1 MAGYYDPNKDYSKAI
16 SEAKAAG
23 KDTSQLEAERQNKID
38 DKYGGKEPN
47 MWGSDKTY
55 SQSSRDNDRDTIGNA
70 ISISNG
76 RGSSSSASN
85 GNRNTGG
92 SSSSTSG
99 NRVTNLPGNAQP
111 AQAAQ
116 TPLAPAQLPALNQYG
131 YRDMD
136 YTTAIQNATSAAE
149 RAQLL
154 QERANKIQYQ
164 YGGVEPNMI
173 GSNQK
178 FSKTL
183 AGSSSGQAS
192 GLGAVGSTKELVKGP
207 GYVTGG
213 YTMGVNGS
221 PILNDNPY
229 WKGGVSASKA
239 DMSRRPDLA
248 NGYATSN
255 GYTVFYDEDGYATKA
270 IKGVADYTPHQDINA
285 GNGTYNSAGAWT
297 DNEMLTEADRKK
309 IENIRAQMQ
318 AGQITGD
325 QANQLANQIRS
336 GYGYTIDKQG
346 NVTDLGAL
354 SSVDARRQAWGLP
367 TNGVSSE
374 MQNFLQL
381 MYPELQT
388 SDPNALLAAQYALTQ
403 GTYNPQTVYTAPA
416 AQTLTAV
423 SPYAGGSVSNIDLG
437 SSFGSLGGDA
447 SQYLQEMYAQQIA
460 AQLAALKST
469 YEQNVA
475 DIQAQDDL
483 ITSTYDKQRNQ
494 AAAQNDLQ
502 RMQMNELGLM
512 QGLNTGASGQMALA
526 QSAALQGN
534 LATIGSQEA
543 QSLADN
549 ALNLTKLTAQY
560 KNAADQAAAEGNAQ
574 LASAL
579 YNEYVRQQELAL
591 QQQAAAQEQANWEAK
606 MAYQQQQDALAQQN
620 WQAQFDYQKAQDDLN
635 YQLTLQKLYGSS
647 AGNTG
652 STVRTRTPVKAPS
665 VGYNNGNLT
674 NEQVKVLQNHYG
686 VTADGLWGKNSSN
699 AAGGLTAAQAWDAF
713 QSGPLKSIEQSVGM
727 NRTSTGQANA
737 IQKALQAGSITEAQA
752 EAMLRKFGIM

>member
-1 MAGYYDPNKDYSKAI
+1 
-16 SEAKAAG
+16 
-23 KDTSQLEAERQNKID
+23 
-38 DKYGGKEPN
+38 
-47 MWGSDKTY
+47 
-55 SQSSRDNDRDTIGNA
+55 
-70 ISISNG
+70 
-76 RGSSSSASN
+76 
-85 GNRNTGG
+85 
-92 SSSSTSG
+92 
-99 NRVTNLPGNAQP
+99 
-111 AQAAQ
+111 
-116 TPLAPAQLPALNQYG
+116 
-131 YRDMD
+131 
-136 YTTAIQNATSAAE
+136 
-149 RAQLL
+149 
-154 QERANKIQYQ
+154 
-164 YGGVEPNMI
+164 
-173 GSNQK
+173 
-178 FSKTL
+178 
-183 AGSSSGQAS
+183 
-192 GLGAVGSTKELVKGP
+192 
-207 GYVTGG
+207 
-213 YTMGVNGS
+213 MGVNGS

-423 SPYAGGSVSNIDLG
+423 SPHASIDM
-437 SSFGSLGGDA
+437 GGDA

-483 ITSTYDKQRNQ
+483 ITSAYDKQRNQ
-494 AAAQNDLQ
+494 AAAQNELQ

-652 STVRTRTPVKAPS
+652 STVRTSTRVKAPS
-665 VGYNNGNLT
+665 VGYNNGRLT
-674 NEQVKVLQNHYG
+674 TAQVIQLQQDLNKYLP
-686 VTADGLWGKNSSN
+686 DGQKIAVDGKWGPATQA
-699 AAGGLTAAQAWDAF
+699 AAGGYTADEYARVYYKQNSW
-713 QSGPLKSIEQSVGM
+713 SGRSD
-727 NRTSTGQANA
+727 R
-737 IQKALQAGSITEAQA
+737 
-752 EAMLRKFGIM
+752 

>member
-1 MAGYYDPNKDYSKAI
+1 MARYYDPNKDYSKAI

-23 KDTSQLEAERQNKID
+23 KDTSRLEAERQNKIK
-38 DKYGGKEPN
+38 DKYGGKEPT
-47 MWGSDKTY
+47 MYGSNKTY
-55 SQSSRDNDRDTIGNA
+55 SQASRDNDRDTISNA

-76 RGSSSSASN
+76 RGSSKSASN
-85 GNRNTGG
+85 GNRNTGGNANTPSNGRG

-149 RAQLL
+149 KAQLM

-178 FSKTL
+178 FSQTL

-207 GYVTGG
+207 GYATGG
-213 YTMGVNGS
+213 YTIGVNGS

-346 NVTDLGAL
+346 NVYDSGVGAAIA
-354 SSVDARRQAWGLP
+354 ARRNQWGIDTP
-367 TNGVSSE
+367 VTDA
-374 MQNFLQL
+374 QQQYLQL
-381 MYPELQT
+381 MFPEQQT
-388 SDPNALLAAQYALTQ
+388 TDSNALMSALLALKNGNYD
-403 GTYNPQTVYTAPA
+403 PKTVYTGIQ
-416 AQTLTAV
+416 QTGQQYPDV
-423 SPYAGGSVSNIDLG
+423 SGVKGLGGS
-437 SSFGSLGGDA
+437 FGANLGGSYGGGYGADISDA
-447 SQYLQEMYAQQIA
+447 SQYLRDMYAQQIA
-460 AQLAALKST
+460 AELASLKAT
-469 YEQNVA
+469 YEQNLA
-475 DIQAQDDL
+475 DISAQDDL
-483 ITSTYDKQRNQ
+483 ISSTYAKQRNQ

-502 RMQMNELGLM
+502 RMQMNEYGIMRGLSS
-512 QGLNTGASGQMALA
+512 GASGQMALA
-526 QSAALQGN
+526 QSAALQGS
-534 LATIGSQEA
+534 LAQLGTQEA
-543 QSLADN
+543 QSLSDN
-549 ALNLTKLTAQY
+549 ALSRQKLTIAY
-560 KNAADQAAAEGNAQ
+560 RNAADQAAAEGNAQ

-652 STVRTRTPVKAPS
+652 STVRTRTPVKAKS
-665 VGYNNGNLT
+665 VGYNNGRLT
-674 NEQVKVLQNHYG
+674 TAQVIQLQQDLNKYLP
-686 VTADGLWGKNSSN
+686 DGQKIAVDGKWGPATQA
-699 AAGGLTAAQAWDAF
+699 AAGGYTADEYAKVYYKQNSW
-713 QSGPLKSIEQSVGM
+713 SGRSD
-727 NRTSTGQANA
+727 R
-737 IQKALQAGSITEAQA
+737 
-752 EAMLRKFGIM
+752 

>member
-1 MAGYYDPNKDYSKAI
+1 MARYYDPNKDYSKAI

-23 KDTSQLEAERQNKID
+23 KDTSRLEAERQNKIK
-38 DKYGGKEPN
+38 DKYGGKEPT
-47 MWGSDKTY
+47 MYGSNKTY
-55 SQSSRDNDRDTIGNA
+55 SQASRDNDRDTISNA
-70 ISISNG
+70 ISISNS
-76 RGSSSSASN
+76 RGGNSSNFGSTGS
-85 GNRNTGG
+85 TGG
-92 SSSSTSG
+92 STGNTS
-99 NRVTNLPGNAQP
+99 
-111 AQAAQ
+111 
-116 TPLAPAQLPALNQYG
+116 
-131 YRDMD
+131 
-136 YTTAIQNATSAAE
+136 
-149 RAQLL
+149 
-154 QERANKIQYQ
+154 
-164 YGGVEPNMI
+164 
-173 GSNQK
+173 
-178 FSKTL
+178 
-183 AGSSSGQAS
+183 
-192 GLGAVGSTKELVKGP
+192 ELVKGP

-423 SPYAGGSVSNIDLG
+423 SPHASIDM
-437 SSFGSLGGDA
+437 GGDA

-483 ITSTYDKQRNQ
+483 ITSAYDKQRNQ
-494 AAAQNDLQ
+494 AAAQNELQ

-652 STVRTRTPVKAPS
+652 STVRTRTPVKAKS
-665 VGYNNGNLT
+665 VGYNNGRLT
-674 NEQVKVLQNHYG
+674 TAQVIQLQQDLNKYLP
-686 VTADGLWGKNSSN
+686 DGQKIAVDGKWGPATQA
-699 AAGGLTAAQAWDAF
+699 AAGGYTADEYAKVYYKQNSW
-713 QSGPLKSIEQSVGM
+713 SGRSD
-727 NRTSTGQANA
+727 R
-737 IQKALQAGSITEAQA
+737 
-752 EAMLRKFGIM
+752 

>member
-47 MWGSDKTY
+47 MYGSDKTF
-55 SQSSRDNDRDTIGNA
+55 SQSSRDNDRDTIDNA
-70 ISISNG
+70 ISISNS
-76 RGSSSSASN
+76 RGGNSSNFGS
-85 GNRNTGG
+85 GG
-92 SSSSTSG
+92 SSG
-99 NRVTNLPGNAQP
+99 
-111 AQAAQ
+111 
-116 TPLAPAQLPALNQYG
+116 
-131 YRDMD
+131 
-136 YTTAIQNATSAAE
+136 
-149 RAQLL
+149 
-154 QERANKIQYQ
+154 
-164 YGGVEPNMI
+164 
-173 GSNQK
+173 
-178 FSKTL
+178 
-183 AGSSSGQAS
+183 
-192 GLGAVGSTKELVKGP
+192 GSTDLVKGP

-229 WKGGVSASKA
+229 WKGGVSAGKA

-403 GTYNPQTVYTAPA
+403 GTYKPQTVYTAPA
-416 AQTLTAV
+416 AQNLTAV
-423 SPYAGGSVSNIDLG
+423 SPYAAGSTSGGITLG
-437 SSFGSLGGDA
+437 SLGSYGGDA

-665 VGYNNGNLT
+665 VGYNNGGLT

-727 NRTSTGQANA
+727 NRTSNGQATA
-737 IQKALQAGSITEAQA
+737 IQKALTSGRITEAQA
-752 EAMLRKFGIM
+752 KDMLKKFGIMREVYQ

>member
-1 MAGYYDPNKDYSKAI
+1 M
-16 SEAKAAG
+16 
-23 KDTSQLEAERQNKID
+23 
-38 DKYGGKEPN
+38 YGSN
-47 MWGSDKTY
+47 KTY
-55 SQSSRDNDRDTIGNA
+55 SQASRDNDRDTISNA
-70 ISISNG
+70 ISISNS
-76 RGSSSSASN
+76 RGGNSSNFGSTGS
-85 GNRNTGG
+85 TGG
-92 SSSSTSG
+92 STGNTS
-99 NRVTNLPGNAQP
+99 
-111 AQAAQ
+111 
-116 TPLAPAQLPALNQYG
+116 
-131 YRDMD
+131 
-136 YTTAIQNATSAAE
+136 
-149 RAQLL
+149 
-154 QERANKIQYQ
+154 
-164 YGGVEPNMI
+164 
-173 GSNQK
+173 
-178 FSKTL
+178 
-183 AGSSSGQAS
+183 
-192 GLGAVGSTKELVKGP
+192 ELVKGP

-423 SPYAGGSVSNIDLG
+423 SPYAGGSVSSIDLG

-483 ITSTYDKQRNQ
+483 ITSAYDKQRNQ
-494 AAAQNDLQ
+494 AAAQNELQ

-652 STVRTRTPVKAPS
+652 STVRTSTRVKAPS
-665 VGYNNGNLT
+665 VGYNNGRLT
-674 NEQVKVLQNHYG
+674 TAQVIQLQQDLNKYLP
-686 VTADGLWGKNSSN
+686 DGQKIAVDGKWGPATQA
-699 AAGGLTAAQAWDAF
+699 AAGGYTADEYARVYYKQNSW
-713 QSGPLKSIEQSVGM
+713 SGRSD
-727 NRTSTGQANA
+727 R
-737 IQKALQAGSITEAQA
+737 
-752 EAMLRKFGIM
+752 

>member
-23 KDTSQLEAERQNKID
+23 KDTSRLEAERQNKID
-38 DKYGGKEPN
+38 DKYGGKEPT
-47 MWGSDKTY
+47 MYGSNKTY
-55 SQSSRDNDRDTIGNA
+55 SQASRDNDRDTISNA
-70 ISISNG
+70 ISISNS
-76 RGSSSSASN
+76 RGGNSSNFGSTGS
-85 GNRNTGG
+85 TGG
-92 SSSSTSG
+92 STGNTS
-99 NRVTNLPGNAQP
+99 
-111 AQAAQ
+111 
-116 TPLAPAQLPALNQYG
+116 
-131 YRDMD
+131 
-136 YTTAIQNATSAAE
+136 
-149 RAQLL
+149 
-154 QERANKIQYQ
+154 
-164 YGGVEPNMI
+164 
-173 GSNQK
+173 
-178 FSKTL
+178 
-183 AGSSSGQAS
+183 
-192 GLGAVGSTKELVKGP
+192 ELVKGP

-346 NVTDLGAL
+346 DVTDLVAL
-354 SSVDARRQAWGLP
+354 SSVDARRQTWGLP

-403 GTYNPQTVYTAPA
+403 GTYNSQTVYTAPA

-423 SPYAGGSVSNIDLG
+423 SPHASIDM
-437 SSFGSLGGDA
+437 GGDA

-483 ITSTYDKQRNQ
+483 ITSAYDKQRNQ
-494 AAAQNDLQ
+494 AAAQNELQ

-652 STVRTRTPVKAPS
+652 STVRTSTRVKAPS
-665 VGYNNGNLT
+665 VGYNNGRLT
-674 NEQVKVLQNHYG
+674 TAQVIQLQQDLNKYLP
-686 VTADGLWGKNSSN
+686 DGQKIAVDGKWGPATQA
-699 AAGGLTAAQAWDAF
+699 AAGGYTADEYARVYYKQNSW
-713 QSGPLKSIEQSVGM
+713 SGRSD
-727 NRTSTGQANA
+727 R
-737 IQKALQAGSITEAQA
+737 
-752 EAMLRKFGIM
+752 

>member
-23 KDTSQLEAERQNKID
+23 KDTSRLEAERQNKID
-38 DKYGGKEPN
+38 DKYGGKEPT
-47 MWGSDKTY
+47 MYGSNKTY
-55 SQSSRDNDRDTIGNA
+55 SQASRDNDRDTISNA
-70 ISISNG
+70 ISISNS
-76 RGSSSSASN
+76 RGGNSSNFGSTGS
-85 GNRNTGG
+85 TGG
-92 SSSSTSG
+92 STGNTS
-99 NRVTNLPGNAQP
+99 
-111 AQAAQ
+111 
-116 TPLAPAQLPALNQYG
+116 
-131 YRDMD
+131 
-136 YTTAIQNATSAAE
+136 
-149 RAQLL
+149 
-154 QERANKIQYQ
+154 
-164 YGGVEPNMI
+164 
-173 GSNQK
+173 
-178 FSKTL
+178 
-183 AGSSSGQAS
+183 
-192 GLGAVGSTKELVKGP
+192 ELVKGP

-346 NVTDLGAL
+346 NVTDLVAL
-354 SSVDARRQAWGLP
+354 SSVDARRQTWGLP

-423 SPYAGGSVSNIDLG
+423 SPHASIDM
-437 SSFGSLGGDA
+437 GGDA

-483 ITSTYDKQRNQ
+483 ITSAYDKQRNQ
-494 AAAQNDLQ
+494 AAAQNELQ

-652 STVRTRTPVKAPS
+652 STVRTSTRVKAPS
-665 VGYNNGNLT
+665 VGYNNGRLT
-674 NEQVKVLQNHYG
+674 TAQVIQLQQDLNKYLP
-686 VTADGLWGKNSSN
+686 DGQKIAVDGKWGPATQA
-699 AAGGLTAAQAWDAF
+699 AAGGYTADEYARVYYKQNSW
-713 QSGPLKSIEQSVGM
+713 SGRSD
-727 NRTSTGQANA
+727 R
-737 IQKALQAGSITEAQA
+737 
-752 EAMLRKFGIM
+752 

>member
-47 MWGSDKTY
+47 MYGSDKTF
-55 SQSSRDNDRDTIGNA
+55 SHASRDNDRDTISNA
-70 ISISNG
+70 ISISNS
-76 RGSSSSASN
+76 RGGNSSNFGSTGS
-85 GNRNTGG
+85 TGG
-92 SSSSTSG
+92 STGNTS
-99 NRVTNLPGNAQP
+99 
-111 AQAAQ
+111 
-116 TPLAPAQLPALNQYG
+116 
-131 YRDMD
+131 
-136 YTTAIQNATSAAE
+136 
-149 RAQLL
+149 
-154 QERANKIQYQ
+154 
-164 YGGVEPNMI
+164 
-173 GSNQK
+173 
-178 FSKTL
+178 
-183 AGSSSGQAS
+183 
-192 GLGAVGSTKELVKGP
+192 ELVKGP

-388 SDPNALLAAQYALTQ
+388 SDPNALLAAQHALNQ
-403 GTYNPQTVYTAPA
+403 GTYNPQATPA
-416 AQTLTAV
+416 VPSAQTLTAV
-423 SPYAGGSVSNIDLG
+423 PPYAGGSVSNIDLG
-437 SSFGSLGGDA
+437 NSFGSLGGDA

-620 WQAQFDYQKAQDDLN
+620 WKAQFDYQKAQDDLN

-652 STVRTRTPVKAPS
+652 GLVSPKIRSTVRTSTRVKAPS
-665 VGYNNGNLT
+665 VGYNNGRLT
-674 NEQVKVLQNHYG
+674 TAQVIQLQQDLNKYLP
-686 VTADGLWGKNSSN
+686 DGQKIAVDGKWGPATQA
-699 AAGGLTAAQAWDAF
+699 AAGGYTADEYARVYYKQNSW
-713 QSGPLKSIEQSVGM
+713 SGRSD
-727 NRTSTGQANA
+727 R
-737 IQKALQAGSITEAQA
+737 
-752 EAMLRKFGIM
+752 

>member
-47 MWGSDKTY
+47 MYGSDKTF
-55 SQSSRDNDRDTIGNA
+55 SHASRDNDRDTISNA
-70 ISISNG
+70 ISISNS
-76 RGSSSSASN
+76 RGGNSSNFGSGGS
-85 GNRNTGG
+85 TGG
-92 SSSSTSG
+92 ST
-99 NRVTNLPGNAQP
+99 
-111 AQAAQ
+111 
-116 TPLAPAQLPALNQYG
+116 
-131 YRDMD
+131 D
-136 YTTAIQNATSAAE
+136 
-149 RAQLL
+149 
-154 QERANKIQYQ
+154 
-164 YGGVEPNMI
+164 
-173 GSNQK
+173 
-178 FSKTL
+178 
-183 AGSSSGQAS
+183 
-192 GLGAVGSTKELVKGP
+192 LVKGP

-229 WKGGVSASKA
+229 WKGGVSASEA

-381 MYPELQT
+381 MYPELHT
-388 SDPNALLAAQYALTQ
+388 SDPNALLAAQYALTK
-403 GTYNPQTVYTAPA
+403 GTYNPQATPA
-416 AQTLTAV
+416 VPSAQTLTAV
-423 SPYAGGSVSNIDLG
+423 SPYASIDM
-437 SSFGSLGGDA
+437 GGDA

-483 ITSTYDKQRNQ
+483 ITSAYDKQRNQ
-494 AAAQNDLQ
+494 AAAQNELQ

-560 KNAADQAAAEGNAQ
+560 KNAADQAAAEGNAK

-579 YNEYVRQQELAL
+579 YEEYVRQQELAL

-652 STVRTRTPVKAPS
+652 GLVSPKIRSTVRTSTRVKAPS
-665 VGYNNGNLT
+665 VGYNNGSLT
-674 NEQVKVLQNHYG
+674 TAQVIQLQQDLNKYLP
-686 VTADGLWGKNSSN
+686 DGQKIAVDGKWGPATQA
-699 AAGGLTAAQAWDAF
+699 AAGGYTADEYAKVYYKQNSW
-713 QSGPLKSIEQSVGM
+713 SGRSD
-727 NRTSTGQANA
+727 R
-737 IQKALQAGSITEAQA
+737 
-752 EAMLRKFGIM
+752 

>member
-23 KDTSQLEAERQNKID
+23 KDTSRLEAERQNKID
-38 DKYGGKEPN
+38 DKYGGKEPT
-47 MWGSDKTY
+47 MYGSNKTY
-55 SQSSRDNDRDTIGNA
+55 SQASRDNDRDTISNA
-70 ISISNG
+70 ISISNS
-76 RGSSSSASN
+76 RGGNSSNFGSTGS
-85 GNRNTGG
+85 TGG
-92 SSSSTSG
+92 STGNSS
-99 NRVTNLPGNAQP
+99 
-111 AQAAQ
+111 
-116 TPLAPAQLPALNQYG
+116 
-131 YRDMD
+131 
-136 YTTAIQNATSAAE
+136 
-149 RAQLL
+149 
-154 QERANKIQYQ
+154 
-164 YGGVEPNMI
+164 
-173 GSNQK
+173 
-178 FSKTL
+178 
-183 AGSSSGQAS
+183 
-192 GLGAVGSTKELVKGP
+192 ELVKGP

-346 NVTDLGAL
+346 NVTDLVAL
-354 SSVDARRQAWGLP
+354 SSVDARRQAWGMP

-381 MYPELQT
+381 MYPELKT

-416 AQTLTAV
+416 AQNLTAV
-423 SPYAGGSVSNIDLG
+423 SPYAAGSTSGGIALG
-437 SSFGSLGGDA
+437 SLGSYGGDA

-483 ITSTYDKQRNQ
+483 ITSAYDKQRNQ

-652 STVRTRTPVKAPS
+652 STVRTRTPVKAKS
-665 VGYNNGNLT
+665 VGYNNGGLT

>member
-23 KDTSQLEAERQNKID
+23 KDTSRLEAERQNKID
-38 DKYGGKEPN
+38 DKYGGKEPT
-47 MWGSDKTY
+47 MYGSNKTY
-55 SQSSRDNDRDTIGNA
+55 SQSSRDNDSDTISNA
-70 ISISNG
+70 ISISNS
-76 RGSSSSASN
+76 RGGNSSNFGSGGIS
-85 GNRNTGG
+85 GG
-92 SSSSTSG
+92 ST
-99 NRVTNLPGNAQP
+99 
-111 AQAAQ
+111 
-116 TPLAPAQLPALNQYG
+116 
-131 YRDMD
+131 D
-136 YTTAIQNATSAAE
+136 
-149 RAQLL
+149 
-154 QERANKIQYQ
+154 
-164 YGGVEPNMI
+164 
-173 GSNQK
+173 
-178 FSKTL
+178 
-183 AGSSSGQAS
+183 
-192 GLGAVGSTKELVKGP
+192 LVKGP

-483 ITSTYDKQRNQ
+483 ITSAYDKQRNQ

-652 STVRTRTPVKAPS
+652 STVRTRTPVKAKS
-665 VGYNNGNLT
+665 VGYNNGRLT
-674 NEQVKVLQNHYG
+674 TAQVIQLQQDLNKYLP
-686 VTADGLWGKNSSN
+686 DGQKIAVDGKWGPATQA
-699 AAGGLTAAQAWDAF
+699 AAGGYTADEYARVYYKQNSW
-713 QSGPLKSIEQSVGM
+713 SGRSD
-727 NRTSTGQANA
+727 R
-737 IQKALQAGSITEAQA
+737 
-752 EAMLRKFGIM
+752 

>member
-23 KDTSQLEAERQNKID
+23 KDTSRLEAERQNKIK
-38 DKYGGKEPN
+38 DKYGGKEPT
-47 MWGSDKTY
+47 MYGSNKTY
-55 SQSSRDNDRDTIGNA
+55 SQASRDNDRDTISNA
-70 ISISNG
+70 ISISNS
-76 RGSSSSASN
+76 RGGNSSNFGSTGS
-85 GNRNTGG
+85 TGG
-92 SSSSTSG
+92 STGNSS
-99 NRVTNLPGNAQP
+99 
-111 AQAAQ
+111 
-116 TPLAPAQLPALNQYG
+116 
-131 YRDMD
+131 
-136 YTTAIQNATSAAE
+136 
-149 RAQLL
+149 
-154 QERANKIQYQ
+154 
-164 YGGVEPNMI
+164 
-173 GSNQK
+173 
-178 FSKTL
+178 
-183 AGSSSGQAS
+183 
-192 GLGAVGSTKELVKGP
+192 ELVKGP

-346 NVTDLGAL
+346 NVTDLVAL
-354 SSVDARRQAWGLP
+354 SSVDARRQAWGMP

-381 MYPELQT
+381 MYPELKT

-416 AQTLTAV
+416 AQNLTAV
-423 SPYAGGSVSNIDLG
+423 SPYAAGSTSGGIALG
-437 SSFGSLGGDA
+437 SLGSYGGDA

-483 ITSTYDKQRNQ
+483 ITSAYDKQRNQ

-652 STVRTRTPVKAPS
+652 STVRTRTPVKAKS
-665 VGYNNGNLT
+665 VGYNNGGLT

>member
-38 DKYGGKEPN
+38 DKYGGKEPT
-47 MWGSDKTY
+47 MYGSNKTY
-55 SQSSRDNDRDTIGNA
+55 SQASRDNDRDTISNA
-70 ISISNG
+70 ISISNS
-76 RGSSSSASN
+76 RGGNSSNFGSTGS
-85 GNRNTGG
+85 TGG
-92 SSSSTSG
+92 STGNTS
-99 NRVTNLPGNAQP
+99 
-111 AQAAQ
+111 
-116 TPLAPAQLPALNQYG
+116 
-131 YRDMD
+131 
-136 YTTAIQNATSAAE
+136 
-149 RAQLL
+149 
-154 QERANKIQYQ
+154 
-164 YGGVEPNMI
+164 
-173 GSNQK
+173 
-178 FSKTL
+178 
-183 AGSSSGQAS
+183 
-192 GLGAVGSTKELVKGP
+192 ELVKGP

-248 NGYATSN
+248 GGYATSN

-388 SDPNALLAAQYALTQ
+388 SDPNALLAAQHALNQ
-403 GTYNPQTVYTAPA
+403 GTYNPQATPA
-416 AQTLTAV
+416 VPSAQTLTAV
-423 SPYAGGSVSNIDLG
+423 PPYAGGSVSNIDLG

-483 ITSTYDKQRNQ
+483 ITSAYDKQRNQ
-494 AAAQNDLQ
+494 AAAQNELQ

-652 STVRTRTPVKAPS
+652 STVRTSTPVKAKS
-665 VGYNNGNLT
+665 VGYNNGGLT

>member
-23 KDTSQLEAERQNKID
+23 KDTSRLEAERQNKID
-38 DKYGGKEPN
+38 DKYGGKEPT
-47 MWGSDKTY
+47 MYGSNKTY
-55 SQSSRDNDRDTIGNA
+55 SQASRDNDRDTIRNA
-70 ISISNG
+70 ISIRNG
-76 RGSSSSASN
+76 RGSSISASN

-92 SSSSTSG
+92 SSRSTSG

-192 GLGAVGSTKELVKGP
+192 GLGAVGSTNELVKGP

-229 WKGGVSASKA
+229 WKGGVSAGKA

-388 SDPNALLAAQYALTQ
+388 SDTNALLAAQYALTQ

-423 SPYAGGSVSNIDLG
+423 SPHASIDM
-437 SSFGSLGGDA
+437 GGDA

-475 DIQAQDDL
+475 DIQAQGDL
-483 ITSTYDKQRNQ
+483 ITSAYDKQRNQ
-494 AAAQNDLQ
+494 AAAQNELQ

-579 YNEYVRQQELAL
+579 YEEYVRQQELAL
-591 QQQAAAQEQANWEAK
+591 KQQAAALEQANWEAK

-652 STVRTRTPVKAPS
+652 STVRTSTRVKAPS
-665 VGYNNGNLT
+665 VGYNNGRLT
-674 NEQVKVLQNHYG
+674 TAQVIQLQQDLNKYLP
-686 VTADGLWGKNSSN
+686 DGQKIAVDGKWGPATQA
-699 AAGGLTAAQAWDAF
+699 AAGGYTADEYARVYYKQNSW
-713 QSGPLKSIEQSVGM
+713 SGRSD
-727 NRTSTGQANA
+727 R
-737 IQKALQAGSITEAQA
+737 
-752 EAMLRKFGIM
+752 

>member
-1 MAGYYDPNKDYSKAI
+1 MAGYYDPNKDFSKSI

-23 KDTSQLEAERQNKID
+23 KDTSRLEAERQNKID
-38 DKYGGKEPN
+38 DKYGGKEPT
-47 MWGSDKTY
+47 MYGSNKTY
-55 SQSSRDNDRDTIGNA
+55 SQASRDNDRDTISNA
-70 ISISNG
+70 ISISNS
-76 RGSSSSASN
+76 RGGNSSNFGSTGS
-85 GNRNTGG
+85 TGG
-92 SSSSTSG
+92 STGNTS
-99 NRVTNLPGNAQP
+99 
-111 AQAAQ
+111 
-116 TPLAPAQLPALNQYG
+116 
-131 YRDMD
+131 
-136 YTTAIQNATSAAE
+136 
-149 RAQLL
+149 
-154 QERANKIQYQ
+154 
-164 YGGVEPNMI
+164 
-173 GSNQK
+173 
-178 FSKTL
+178 
-183 AGSSSGQAS
+183 
-192 GLGAVGSTKELVKGP
+192 ELVKGP

-221 PILNDNPY
+221 PILNDNPH

-346 NVTDLGAL
+346 NVTDLVAL
-354 SSVDARRQAWGLP
+354 SSVDARRQTWGLP

-423 SPYAGGSVSNIDLG
+423 SPYAGGSVSSIDLG

-483 ITSTYDKQRNQ
+483 ITSAYDKQRNQ
-494 AAAQNDLQ
+494 AAAQNELQ

-591 QQQAAAQEQANWEAK
+591 QQQAAAQ
-606 MAYQQQQDALAQQN
+606 
-620 WQAQFDYQKAQDDLN
+620 
-635 YQLTLQKLYGSS
+635 
-647 AGNTG
+647 
-652 STVRTRTPVKAPS
+652 
-665 VGYNNGNLT
+665 
-674 NEQVKVLQNHYG
+674 
-686 VTADGLWGKNSSN
+686 
-699 AAGGLTAAQAWDAF
+699 
-713 QSGPLKSIEQSVGM
+713 
-727 NRTSTGQANA
+727 
-737 IQKALQAGSITEAQA
+737 
-752 EAMLRKFGIM
+752 

>member
-23 KDTSQLEAERQNKID
+23 KDTSRLEAERQNKID

-55 SQSSRDNDRDTIGNA
+55 SQSSRDNDRDTIDNA

-76 RGSSSSASN
+76 RWSSSSASN

-149 RAQLL
+149 RAQLM

-178 FSKTL
+178 FSQTL
-183 AGSSSGQAS
+183 AGSSPGQAS
-192 GLGAVGSTKELVKGP
+192 GQGAVGSTKELVKGP

-213 YTMGVNGS
+213 YTIGVNGS

-346 NVTDLGAL
+346 NVYDSGVGAAIA
-354 SSVDARRQAWGLP
+354 ARRNQWGIDTP
-367 TNGVSSE
+367 VTDA
-374 MQNFLQL
+374 QHQYLQL
-381 MYPELQT
+381 MFPEQQT
-388 SDPNALLAAQYALTQ
+388 TDSNALMSALLALKNGNYD
-403 GTYNPQTVYTAPA
+403 PKTVYTGIQ
-416 AQTLTAV
+416 QTGQQYPEV
-423 SPYAGGSVSNIDLG
+423 SGVQGIGGS
-437 SSFGSLGGDA
+437 FGANLGGSYGGGYGADISDA
-447 SQYLQEMYAQQIA
+447 SQYLRDMYAQQIA
-460 AQLAALKST
+460 AELAALKST

-483 ITSTYDKQRNQ
+483 ITSAYDKQRNQ

-620 WQAQFDYQKAQDDLN
+620 WKAQFDYQKAQDDLN

-652 STVRTRTPVKAPS
+652 GLVSPKIRSTVRTSTRVKAPS
-665 VGYNNGNLT
+665 VGYNNGRLT
-674 NEQVKVLQNHYG
+674 TAQVIQLQQDLNKYLP
-686 VTADGLWGKNSSN
+686 DGQKIAVDGKWGPATQA
-699 AAGGLTAAQAWDAF
+699 AAGGYTADEYARVYYKQNSW
-713 QSGPLKSIEQSVGM
+713 SGRSD
-727 NRTSTGQANA
+727 R
-737 IQKALQAGSITEAQA
+737 
-752 EAMLRKFGIM
+752 